1 MAKTILTTA
10 GQPTATIANTIQY
23 WPLAVASRENPST
36 VETEKQILHRTPGII
51 SKLYVRVTAN
61 TVNGNS
67 GVDIRKNGISVM
79 SITIGPNATG
89 VFENTVDNVMVA
101 AGDKLAYQT
110 VPGAATGSLTIP
122 IFSVLFEASVA
133 TDTITR
139 LANTGP
145 ALNYTTASVS
155 RYNGVAGHHSSGT
168 GSEIQNKSKIRKAA
182 TGKNLAIYV
191 SANART
197 TDTLVRTR
205 KNAANGA
212 CLITIPPGG
221 TGWFEDTTNSDT
233 LAVGDDYAIV
243 VVTGTGTEIM
253 TVQSTSI
260 DLVTTSQWGS
270 TFNGRT
276 ATFTLNAGSIQY
288 FPIGGGLNTGTAEIS
303 ARQKTRMPVQFSELV
318 VHVVTNT
325 LTADSIVKVRKN
337 GLDTSMSATVTAGAT
352 GYFIDS
358 SNTETFSDTDDISFQ
373 MIAGATGTSML
384 LRSISLSLSETVAPV
399 IGTGGGSQGRSPL
412 YRTRSR
418 RREPEIAIAIV
429 RVRIPLEYEVEK
441 LSVQVL
447 LLLPVPEKRLIKYA
461 SAILTPLA
469 RILPLPIRPT
479 PPPPVQ
485 KIVRVSI
492 PLTYEVTNLQL
503 KAACSYQ
510 VDRLFTQK
518 EQHKIV
524 ATSINFLLSDFI

>member
-1 MAKTILTTA
+1 M
-10 GQPTATIANTIQY
+10 
-23 WPLAVASRENPST
+23 
-36 VETEKQILHRTPGII
+36 
-51 SKLYVRVTAN
+51 
-61 TVNGNS
+61 
-67 GVDIRKNGISVM
+67 
-79 SITIGPNATG
+79 
-89 VFENTVDNVMVA
+89 
-101 AGDKLAYQT
+101 
-110 VPGAATGSLTIP
+110 
-122 IFSVLFEASVA
+122 
-133 TDTITR
+133 
-139 LANTGP
+139 
-145 ALNYTTASVS
+145 S

-205 KNAANGA
+205 KNAVNGA

-253 TVQSTSI
+253 TVQSMSI

-276 ATFTLNAGSIQY
+276 ATFTVNAGSIQY

-325 LTADSIVKVRKN
+325 LTADSTFKVRKN
-337 GLDTSMSATVTAGAT
+337 GVDTSITTTVPAGAS
-352 GYFIDS
+352 GYFFDS
-358 SNTETFSDTDDISFQ
+358 SNTETFSDSDDISFQ
-373 MIAGATGTSML
+373 IIAGATGTSML

-399 IGTGGGSQGRSPL
+399 IGSGGGSQGRSPL
-412 YRTRSR
+412 YRQVK

-447 LLLPVPEKRLIKYA
+447 LVLPAPKKRLIKYA
-461 SAILTPLA
+461 SAILEPIA
-469 RILPLPIRPT
+469 RILPLPIKPT
-479 PPPPVQ
+479 PLVQ
-485 KIVRVSI
+485 PKIVRVSI

-524 ATSINFLLSDFI
+524 ATSINFLLSDLI